1 MIDTNHISKIDNTES
16 IRTRLVD
23 MVNSSGN
30 AVAED
35 TRPLEVRRR
44 EETAQYQDKENKKQL
59 ENELRELSK
68 KLNDEMK
75 RVGTDLNFSYNE
87 NIPGLKVTVK
97 ESNSDKV
104 IREIPSKEAIE
115 LMKRMREVIGVILT
129 NRDSFLLYGLK

>member
-44 EETAQYQDKENKKQL
+44 KETAQYQDKENKKQL

-115 LMKRMREVIGVILT
+115 LMKRMREVIGVIF
-129 NRDSFLLYGLK
+129 DKQG

>member
-1 MIDTNHISKIDNTES
+1 MINTRDKIDNTDA
-16 IRTRLVD
+16 IRTQLVN
-23 MVNSSGN
+23 MVNSSGRI
-30 AVAED
+30 AVED
-35 TRPLEVRRR
+35 TRPSEVRRQ

-97 ESNSDKV
+97 ESNSEKV

-115 LMKRMREVIGVILT
+115 LMKRMREVIGV
-129 NRDSFLLYGLK
+129 NSDKQG

>member
-1 MIDTNHISKIDNTES
+1 MINTRDKIDNTDA
-16 IRTRLVD
+16 IRTQLVN
-23 MVNSSGN
+23 MVNSSGRI
-30 AVAED
+30 AVED
-35 TRPLEVRRR
+35 TRPSEVRRQ

-97 ESNSDKV
+97 ESNSEKV

-115 LMKRMREVIGVILT
+115 LMKRMREVIGVIF
-129 NRDSFLLYGLK
+129 DKQG

>member
-1 MIDTNHISKIDNTES
+1 MINTRDKIDNTDA
-16 IRTRLVD
+16 IRTQLVN
-23 MVNSSGN
+23 MVNSSGRI
-30 AVAED
+30 AVED
-35 TRPLEVRRR
+35 TRPSEVRRQ

-97 ESNSDKV
+97 ESNSEKV

-115 LMKRMREVIGVILT
+115 LMKRMREVIGVIF
-129 NRDSFLLYGLK
+129 DEQG

>member
-1 MIDTNHISKIDNTES
+1 MINTRDKIDNTDA
-16 IRTRLVD
+16 IRTQLVN
-23 MVNSSGN
+23 MVNSSGRI
-30 AVAED
+30 AVED
-35 TRPLEVRRR
+35 TRPSEVRRQ

-97 ESNSDKV
+97 ESNSEKV

-115 LMKRMREVIGVILT
+115 LMRRMREVIGVIF
-129 NRDSFLLYGLK
+129 DKQG

>member
-1 MIDTNHISKIDNTES
+1 MQLRRTHALWKCEDGKKPRSIKI
-16 IRTRLVD
+16 R
-23 MVNSSGN
+23 
-30 AVAED
+30 
-35 TRPLEVRRR
+35 
-44 EETAQYQDKENKKQL
+44 KNKKQL

-115 LMKRMREVIGVILT
+115 LMKRMREVIGVIF
-129 NRDSFLLYGLK
+129 DKQG

>member
-1 MIDTNHISKIDNTES
+1 MINTRDKIDNTDA
-16 IRTRLVD
+16 IRTQLVN
-23 MVNSSGN
+23 MVNSSGRI
-30 AVAED
+30 AAED
-35 TRPLEVRRR
+35 TRPSEVRRQ

-97 ESNSDKV
+97 ESNSEKV

-115 LMKRMREVIGVILT
+115 LMKRMREVIGVIF
-129 NRDSFLLYGLK
+129 DKQG

>member
-97 ESNSDKV
+97 ESKRDKV

-115 LMKRMREVIGVILT
+115 LMKRMREVIGVIF
-129 NRDSFLLYGLK
+129 DKQG